1 MENPML
7 GASQDIASE
16 RNRKNSFKQHGQFP
30 FSCTIGRHF
39 AFWEESSPGHHGLRG
54 PGQPICHG
62 GHLQALSGMTLRAA
76 LSALS
81 PCGMSS
87 KLTLHEI
94 ESMHFLQ
101 ALNDWKRSHTHTL
114 LCTLGARHRN
124 GAVSPEVRHEAR
136 QLVGGRALPRW

>member
-1 MENPML
+1 MDNFL
-7 GASQDIASE
+7 FLVQWGITLHSE
-16 RNRKNSFKQHGQFP
+16 RSLALVPMAPHG
-30 FSCTIGRHF
+30 
-39 AFWEESSPGHHGLRG
+39 PGHHGPRG

-94 ESMHFLQ
+94 EREEHACISFRL
-101 ALNDWKRSHTHTL
+101 
-114 LCTLGARHRN
+114 
-124 GAVSPEVRHEAR
+124 
-136 QLVGGRALPRW
+136 